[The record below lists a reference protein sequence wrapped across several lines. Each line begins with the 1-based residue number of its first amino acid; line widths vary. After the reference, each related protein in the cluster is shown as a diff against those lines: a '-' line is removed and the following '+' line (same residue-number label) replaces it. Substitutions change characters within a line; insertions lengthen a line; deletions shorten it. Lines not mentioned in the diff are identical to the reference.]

1 MRLPRPPIPQG
12 ISRGISRRI
21 SMSDLLRHLGQT
33 RTAHMRLPIPL
44 AYSHGISRDIS
55 MHICRIG
62 ASTTASRLNIGLF
75 NIGLFNI
82 GLFNIGPVTGRRRA
96 SYVQMLLMRSL
107 GSDSVDKSDESRLC
121 EGGIGGV
128 LTWRQDVL
136 DAVSRQ

>member
-1 MRLPRPPIPQG
+1 
-12 ISRGISRRI
+12 
-21 SMSDLLRHLGQT
+21 MSDLLSHLRET
-33 RTAHMRLPIPL
+33 CTAHMRLPRAPIPL

-62 ASTTASRLNIGLF
+62 ASTTASRL